1 MMPYLELKKMLFHSY
16 HGIMEQE
23 RKVGNTYIIDLK
35 IYFDFNQATYSDN
48 LEDTI
53 DYALVY
59 EIVKQE
65 MAVPSKLIEHVA
77 GRIIRH
83 IRIELPQVKNVEI
96 RLAKKNPPFGGD
108 IEEAAVVID
117 TSSR

>member
-1 MMPYLELKKMLFHSY
+1 MPYLELKEMLFHSY

-35 IYFDFNQATYSDN
+35 IHFDFKQAMYSDD
-48 LEDTI
+48 LKDTI
-53 DYALVY
+53 NYALIY

-65 MAVPSKLIEHVA
+65 MAIPSNLIEHVA
-77 GRIIRH
+77 GRIIEH
-83 IRIELPQVKNVEI
+83 IRIDFPQIRNMEI

-108 IEEAAVVID
+108 VKEAAVVIN
-117 TSSR
+117 TNSM